1 MSLIDTHCHLKSF
14 IENNTLYEV
23 LERARSVGVESFITV
38 GTNPEDWSCYQALSQ
53 SYKNI
58 YYTAGLHPCY
68 VDQNWRKQV
77 EYIPAYWNHANPPV
91 SFGEIGLDYF
101 RLPKDKSKS
110 NDIIKRQQDC
120 LCAQLDMAKALDC
133 PIIIHSRNSFE
144 DCVKFID
151 QSGVDWQK
159 VVFHC
164 FSEGIN
170 QLMELIKRGGRASF
184 TGNITYIQNSKVL
197 EAIKAQGIETLMIE
211 TDSPYL
217 SPEPNRKSI
226 NEPSRI
232 NDILEFISS
241 LIDYDY
247 DDLKDTVF
255 YNSRRFY
262 NLSMSSNS

>member
-1 MSLIDTHCHLKSF
+1 MTHIVILSLLLKIILCTKYWSGQGVLGLRVLLQLEQIRKIGHATGHCLSPIK
-14 IENNTLYEV
+14 I
-23 LERARSVGVESFITV
+23 FITLQDFTPV
-38 GTNPEDWSCYQALSQ
+38 MWIKIGENKWSIFRL
-53 SYKNI
+53 I
-58 YYTAGLHPCY
+58 GIMPT
-68 VDQNWRKQV
+68 
-77 EYIPAYWNHANPPV
+77 PV

-101 RLPKDKSKS
+101 RLPNDKSKS

-151 QSGVDWQK
+151 QSRVDWQK

-184 TGNITYIQNSKVL
+184 TGNITYIKNSKVL

-232 NDILEFISS
+232 HDILEFISS

-247 DDLKDTVF
+247 DDLRDTVHC
-255 YNSRRFY
+255 NSRRFY